1 MGLKGVVGVVLTRVL
16 VLGGR
21 FLSEVVGGSG
31 SEAVGRSGG
40 TGQVPSG
47 PPSSQKDQAVSALRA
62 LVELLD
68 PVVGAQ
74 VRGLVEGLLPP
85 KPASPA
91 PATPTHAQIVARL
104 HGLYDSETKLIRKV
118 DEVEG
123 RVEKAKAKVVEEEA
137 ALAGVQGELQGVK
150 DQIMA
155 SLRDEAACRER
166 TRKGGTDSDGME
178 DAVTVEED
186 GSSEEVVAEVEKGK
200 RRKVLRRERF
210 SRRDEAFGTSVNLG
224 DVIRIPKGLSKE
236 DRGRCMR
243 SAEIEEELSSLS
255 GENSAGAA
263 ADGSHFTSAT
273 VFGHRAGN
281 DHGPGIFFSLPF

>member
-1 MGLKGVVGVVLTRVL
+1 MCLVASPLFVKAVGLKGVVRVVSTRVL
-16 VLGGR
+16 VLGAGSCRRLLVVVEVRRWVGVEGLGR
-21 FLSEVVGGSG
+21 YLL
-31 SEAVGRSGG
+31 
-40 TGQVPSG
+40 VPPP
-47 PPSSQKDQAVSALRA
+47 PPSQRDQAVSALRA

-155 SLRDEAACRER
+155 TLQEEADCRER
-166 TRKGGTDSDGME
+166 TRKG
-178 DAVTVEED
+178 VRTV
-186 GSSEEVVAEVEKGK
+186 
-200 RRKVLRRERF
+200 
-210 SRRDEAFGTSVNLG
+210 
-224 DVIRIPKGLSKE
+224 
-236 DRGRCMR
+236 M
-243 SAEIEEELSSLS
+243 
-255 GENSAGAA
+255 
-263 ADGSHFTSAT
+263 
-273 VFGHRAGN
+273 
-281 DHGPGIFFSLPF
+281 